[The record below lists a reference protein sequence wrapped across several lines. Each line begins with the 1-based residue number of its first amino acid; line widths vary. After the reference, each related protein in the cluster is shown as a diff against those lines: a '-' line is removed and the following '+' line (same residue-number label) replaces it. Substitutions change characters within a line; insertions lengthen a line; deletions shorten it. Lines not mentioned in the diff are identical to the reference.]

1 MFSYDKLNLNLL
13 IKYIVKIYEIY
24 INILFTMTFSC
35 ECISVSVNLVE
46 ATTVWN
52 VSSRSSCWTNPRDD
66 EPQIFAIFVQCRTKK
81 TFRVKRKDASHFP
94 CHSLHPLHPP
104 ITAYLYVYNLPP
116 PLLSSRLLASPP
128 PITSSSHDS
137 QTHPFPLRSLLT
149 GRFSLQSESL
159 VWHRWH

>member
-1 MFSYDKLNLNLL
+1 MHQCQLKHSLTWLKLRQF
-13 IKYIVKIYEIY
+13 E
-24 INILFTMTFSC
+24 M
-35 ECISVSVNLVE
+35 SVHGVHAEQIPEMMSLRYSLYLYSVG
-46 ATTVWN
+46 
-52 VSSRSSCWTNPRDD
+52 
-66 EPQIFAIFVQCRTKK
+66 QKKK

-94 CHSLHPLHPP
+94 CHSLHPHHPP

-159 VWHRWH
+159 V

>member
-1 MFSYDKLNLNLL
+1 MSFFSYFPVNA
-13 IKYIVKIYEIY
+13 
-24 INILFTMTFSC
+24 
-35 ECISVSVNLVE
+35 SVSVKTQPNLVE

-66 EPQIFAIFVQCRTKK
+66 EPQIFAIFVQCRTKKKK